1 MFILINGSGRWS
13 RAVWCSIMIIRT
25 TRLREMRERVED
37 RMVLEGRK
45 EEAKS

>member
-1 MFILINGSGRWS
+1 MFILINRRGRWS
-13 RAVWCSIMIIRT
+13 RAVWCSLAIIRT
-25 TRLREMRERVED
+25 TRLREMKEHDKD